1 MGNMRIGVILINYKD
16 YAEKFLEHC
25 RDSLQLQELGDNEM
39 RVYIIDNVTSE
50 QTRATITAIYPEAIV
65 IGSDGNGWG
74 HANNIGMRHAMQ
86 DGCDVVILAN
96 MDTVF
101 EPTWAKELVA
111 PLSDTTIGI
120 TQSKVLLFN
129 TNPPRLNS
137 RGNVLQ
143 FLGFS
148 FCVGY
153 NDLDTENERELVDIG
168 SASGV
173 ALAMKVQTAQEI
185 GMCDESYFMYHDD
198 VELSAKVIMRGKRIV
213 MVPTSRVAH
222 KYEFSR
228 SVRQVYFMERNR
240 YRVLFTFFP
249 LTLLIASS
257 PLLLGMELAMWL
269 YAIKNGWGKQKLE
282 VLQYFFKKETW
293 DDIRRKRKEQF
304 AQRRITNG
312 QFIKKLV
319 AIVDFQEIQ
328 NPLLRYVGNP
338 VMSVYFSILKK
349 ILL

>member
-1 MGNMRIGVILINYKD
+1 MMIGVILINYKD
-16 YAEKFLEHC
+16 YAEKFLAQC
-25 RDSLQLQELGDNEM
+25 RDSLRLQTLGSDVL
-39 RVYIIDNVTSE
+39 RVYIVDNVTSE
-50 QTRATITAIYPEAIV
+50 STRTTIATIYPEATI
-65 IGSDGNGWG
+65 IGSEGNGWG
-74 HANNIGMRHAMQ
+74 HANNIGMRQAIT
-86 DGCDVVILAN
+86 DGCEVVILAN

-101 EPTWAKELVA
+101 ERTWAKELVA
-111 PLSDTTIGI
+111 PLSDKTIGI
-120 TQSKVLLFN
+120 TQSKVLLYN

-153 NDLDTENERELVDIG
+153 NELDTEGEKNLVDIG

-173 ALAMKVQTAQEI
+173 ALAMTVQTAQEI

-198 VELSAKVIMRGKRIV
+198 VELSLKVTMRGKRIV

-240 YRVLFTFFP
+240 YLVLFTFFP
-249 LTLLIASS
+249 LPLLIASS
-257 PLLLGMELAMWL
+257 PLLLGMELAMWV
-269 YAIKNGWGKQKLE
+269 YAIKNGWGKQKMA
-282 VLQYFFKKETW
+282 VLQYFLKKETW
-293 DDIRRKRKEQF
+293 HAIQHKRKEQF
-304 AQRRITNG
+304 AQRTITNA
-312 QFIKKLV
+312 QFIEKLV
-319 AIVDFQEIQ
+319 ATVDFQEVQ

-338 VMSVYFSILKK
+338 IMRAYFSILKN
-349 ILL
+349 IR